1 MGFPTREPTLG
12 TSSAGA
18 PPESC
23 PGSDF
28 ETGET
33 FSMKILGGLIFL
45 VGVFLFLGNVVGF
58 FPSFPGAGYL
68 TLALGGWLYKRA

>member
-1 MGFPTREPTLG
+1 
-12 TSSAGA
+12 
-18 PPESC
+18 
-23 PGSDF
+23 
-28 ETGET
+28 
-33 FSMKILGGLIFL
+33 MKILGGLIFL